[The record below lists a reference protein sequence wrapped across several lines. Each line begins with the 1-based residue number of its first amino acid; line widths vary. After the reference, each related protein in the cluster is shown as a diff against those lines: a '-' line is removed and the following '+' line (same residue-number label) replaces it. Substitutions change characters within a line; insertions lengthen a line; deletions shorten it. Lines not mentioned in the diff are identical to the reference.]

1 MQNNKPL
8 ISIILPLFNAQ
19 KYIKDCIKS
28 VIDQTYSNWELIIVD
43 DASTDGSLNIVRR
56 LMLKDSRIKL
66 IKCKENFGGP
76 AKPRNIGIKKS
87 KGLYVAFLDNDDIW
101 LPEKLKKQME
111 IFFKKKEVDII
122 YSLAYTIDVNGKRI
136 GSHNNQKI
144 FNVLKYFLS
153 KTNILFISNFI
164 VTPSVIMKKNAD
176 IEFREDIHLISF
188 EDWTFWIDNCLKKK
202 KFYLLNEK
210 LINYRIRP
218 DSLIGR
224 GGDKPLKKTYYMY
237 SKYLNEM
244 KISISFFILLF
255 IKNTINLFVKKIYQ
269 VFK

>member
-1 MQNNKPL
+1 
-8 ISIILPLFNAQ
+8 
-19 KYIKDCIKS
+19 
-28 VIDQTYSNWELIIVD
+28 
-43 DASTDGSLNIVRR
+43 
-56 LMLKDSRIKL
+56 
-66 IKCKENFGGP
+66 
-76 AKPRNIGIKKS
+76 
-87 KGLYVAFLDNDDIW
+87 
-101 LPEKLKKQME
+101 
-111 IFFKKKEVDII
+111 
-122 YSLAYTIDVNGKRI
+122 
-136 GSHNNQKI
+136 
-144 FNVLKYFLS
+144 
-153 KTNILFISNFI
+153 
-164 VTPSVIMKKNAD
+164 MKKNAD

-188 EDWTFWIDNCLKKK
+188 EDWTFWIDNCFKKK